1 VYNFFGIS
9 VELGIKEKTN
19 YKAHDN
25 TSRAT
30 LNLMPLDEG
39 LVPDILRGRGR
50 GRSVGGHLNVG
61 EEDSK

>member
-1 VYNFFGIS
+1 VYNFFGIL
-9 VELGIKEKTN
+9 VELGIKEKTI

-50 GRSVGGHLNVG
+50 SVGGHLDVG